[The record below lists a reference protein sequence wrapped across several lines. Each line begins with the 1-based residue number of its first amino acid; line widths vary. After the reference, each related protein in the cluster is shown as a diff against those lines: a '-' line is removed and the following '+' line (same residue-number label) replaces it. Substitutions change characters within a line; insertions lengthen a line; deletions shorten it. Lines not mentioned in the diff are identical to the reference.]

1 MSIAP
6 EIQDQL
12 LAHQRNEITEYH
24 IYSNL
29 AKSLKSSENQQILE
43 EIAQQELRHYHIFKK
58 YTQKDVKPDR
68 FKIWKYYWI
77 SRILGLTFGLK
88 LMEMG
93 EEKAQKNYE
102 YLLDAVP
109 EIRNIIEE
117 ENQHENALLELI
129 DEELLNYIGSIVLGL
144 NDALVE
150 LTGALAGFTLAL
162 QDTKLIALTGSV
174 TGIAAALSM
183 GASEYLSTK
192 AEGTDKNPLQA
203 SLYTGITYI
212 VTVVFLILPY
222 LLFNNYYLCLGCTL
236 AIAIAIIALFN
247 YYISVAKG
255 VPFGKRFWEMTAV
268 SFGVAGFSFFIG
280 FLMRAVLGVEV

>member
-1 MSIAP
+1 MSTTF

-29 AKSLKSSENQQILE
+29 AKSLKSSQNQQLLE

-77 SRILGLTFGLK
+77 SRIFGLTFGLK
-88 LMEMG
+88 LMETG
-93 EEKAQKNYE
+93 EENAQKNYQL
-102 YLLDAVP
+102 LLDTVP

-117 ENQHENALLELI
+117 ENKHENALLELI
-129 DEELLNYIGSIVLGL
+129 DEERLNYIGSVVLGL

-212 VTVVFLILPY
+212 LTVVLLILPY
-222 LLFNNYYLCLGCTL
+222 LLFDNYYLCLVCTL
-236 AIAIAIIALFN
+236 AIALVIIALFN
-247 YYISVAKG
+247 YYISVARG
-255 VPFGKRFWEMTAV
+255 TPFRERFWEMTGV

>member
-1 MSIAP
+1 MDITP
-6 EIQDQL
+6 EIQNQL

-24 IYSNL
+24 VYLTLSKKL
-29 AKSLKSSENQQILE
+29 PSSKNQEVLE
-43 EIAQQELRHYHIFKK
+43 KIANEELCHYHIFKK
-58 YTQKDVKPDR
+58 YTQKDIKPDR
-68 FKIWKYYWI
+68 FKIWKYCWI
-77 SRILGLTFGLK
+77 SRIFGLTFGLK
-88 LMEMG
+88 LMENG
-93 EEKAQKNYE
+93 EEKAQENYE
-102 YLLDAVP
+102 NWSGIIP
-109 EIRNIIEE
+109 EINTIIEE
-117 ENQHENALLELI
+117 EDKHENALLELI
-129 DEELLNYIGSIVLGL
+129 DEERLNYIGSIVLGL

-203 SLYTGITYI
+203 SLYTGLTYI
-212 VTVVFLILPY
+212 LTVILLILPY
-222 LLFNNYYLCLGCTL
+222 LLLDNYYLCLCCTL
-236 AIAIAIIALFN
+236 AIAVAIIALFN

-255 VPFGKRFWEMTAV
+255 TPFGKRFWEMIGV

-280 FLMRAVLGVEV
+280 FLMRTVFGVEV

>member
-1 MSIAP
+1 MSTTF

-29 AKSLKSSENQQILE
+29 AKSLKSSQNQQLLE

-77 SRILGLTFGLK
+77 SRIFGLTFGLK
-88 LMEMG
+88 LMETG
-93 EEKAQKNYE
+93 EENAQKNYQL
-102 YLLDAVP
+102 LLDAVP
-109 EIRNIIEE
+109 ELRNIIEE
-117 ENQHENALLELI
+117 ENKHENALLELI
-129 DEELLNYIGSIVLGL
+129 DEERLNYIGSVVLGL

-212 VTVVFLILPY
+212 LTVVLLILPY
-222 LLFNNYYLCLGCTL
+222 LLFDNYYLCLVCTL
-236 AIAIAIIALFN
+236 AIALVIIALFN
-247 YYISVAKG
+247 YYISVARG
-255 VPFGKRFWEMTAV
+255 TPFRERFWEMTGV